1 MSATHLNFLSAG
13 LAFLAAILWFVS
25 ATVQAKAAQKVSAD
39 GWIEASIESDGHD
52 VIESAKL
59 QQKWSRRG
67 AYAAAAA
74 AATQGIALVASSC
87 AT

>member
-1 MSATHLNFLSAG
+1 MTANHLNYLSAG
-13 LAFLAAILWFVS
+13 LAFFAAILWFVS
-25 ATVQAKAAQKVSAD
+25 ATVQVKAKDKVSAD
-39 GWIEASIESDGHD
+39 GWIEASLESYGND

-74 AATQGIALVASSC
+74 AAIQGFAILVSSG
-87 AT
+87 AN